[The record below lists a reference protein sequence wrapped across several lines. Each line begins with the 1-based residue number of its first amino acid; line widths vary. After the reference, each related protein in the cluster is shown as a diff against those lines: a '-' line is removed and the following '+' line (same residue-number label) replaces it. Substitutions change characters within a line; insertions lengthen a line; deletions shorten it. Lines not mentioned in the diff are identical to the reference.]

1 MAGPALRRSRRS
13 TPKKTSTYN
22 VGDVVEIYRGS
33 ASLTGRLAYNLTEGV
48 SPNPR
53 WLVTFDD
60 QSHKDEEL
68 YEKALGKVLKHG
80 SEGSEKTFS
89 TARRARPLP
98 SSHGGSTRESRHSG
112 SSGEGEDEKKRKNKS
127 VSFSDTGTPA
137 QSDDSSSSAKKAS
150 AREQRSLRRQAK
162 IDEEVVFTVPIGG
175 SRSSKRRL
183 PSSRSGSGGNIN
195 SSNKRVKGENGN
207 EEVVKVKL
215 LTGTL
220 YLYRGLHRRAE
231 FIRRV

>member
-1 MAGPALRRSRRS
+1 MGPALRRSRRS

-33 ASLTGRLAYNLTEGV
+33 ATLRGRLAYNLTEGV

-80 SEGSEKTFS
+80 SDGSEKTFNVS
-89 TARRARPLP
+89 RRARPLP
-98 SSHGGSTRESRHSG
+98 SSHGASRRESRNSG
-112 SSGEGEDEKKRKNKS
+112 SSEEGEAEKKKKNKS
-127 VSFSDTGTPA
+127 VSFSDADTPA
-137 QSDDSSSSAKKAS
+137 QSDDSSSNAKKAS

-162 IDEEVVFTVPIGG
+162 IDEEVVFTVQSGG
-175 SRSSKRRL
+175 SRSGKRRL
-183 PSSRSGSGGNIN
+183 PSSRNSGGNIN
-195 SSNKRVKGENGN
+195 NSNKRAKGEEGN